1 MGTKKNVEEIRK
13 QVRAMCEEAGLEFFF
28 VCSSPNASEW
38 AVTDCDHIRKVVDL
52 HKELE
57 AAGK

>member
-1 MGTKKNVEEIRK
+1 MGVEEIRK
-13 QVRAMCEEAGLEFFF
+13 EVRRMCEDAGLDFFF

-38 AVTDCDHIRKVVDL
+38 AVTDCGHIRKLVDL

-57 AAGK
+57 ASGQ

>member
-1 MGTKKNVEEIRK
+1 MGVEEIRK
-13 QVRAMCEEAGLEFFF
+13 EVRRMCEDAGLNFFF

-38 AVTDCDHIRKVVDL
+38 SVDCDDHIRKLVDL

-57 AAGK
+57 ASGQ